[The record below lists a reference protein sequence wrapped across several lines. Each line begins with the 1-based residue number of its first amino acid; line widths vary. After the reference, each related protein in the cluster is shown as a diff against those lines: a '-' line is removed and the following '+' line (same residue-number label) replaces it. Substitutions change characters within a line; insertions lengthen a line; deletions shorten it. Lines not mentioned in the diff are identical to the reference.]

1 MSTLS
6 RKPTTTIASNVLYS
20 ALRRAFYAFSFGGAI
35 RENDFVRTCRCV
47 STFLDHTEFQDHIE
61 SVQEMFVNVAEA
73 AVITFITR
81 IFPLVRLSMLYS
93 ADYIPESCEAISSL
107 FDTLDEQVTKCC
119 GYGLQLRMAA
129 IEQLLKSDETIVA
142 TLPKTLNLRLFA
154 EKCRSAFFT
163 NSTLPPSSDQLV
175 PNQNANDNDSL
186 TKSIIKPDEQESN
199 ERQHT
204 SSPTSSR
211 STPQHSAEPRPVVMD
226 KTIETPRLTPEAND
240 QEQSIRAAAER
251 ELALC
256 AAILNNS
263 QPAMQ
268 FDILQASSK
277 IDLPI
282 PKKTPSPVF
291 QTFSVDKNSFS
302 MNSGNLVPPDKHSP
316 LDALTRDAS
325 RSPSLQ
331 MAANSRVSS
340 PPLQVHDHS
349 QQSSIDLALVP
360 TELLD
365 PYVSLTQADSSLRQP
380 LSCIDS
386 SAKLNQDSTST
397 KSSSDSDPTMM
408 ALEPTT
414 AVKLSEAETE
424 DLFGYCAASSPPQSV
439 QEDDNVKTNDV
450 MDAKS
455 LQSSPTSRGRSVSC
469 SSQMTDGNTVLNTTK
484 VSANPVLEVKT
495 PTKANSK
502 RKRQPSIVVI
512 AKESQRENRRRTI
525 STTKVEA
532 QSPCSEST
540 SGYLLRSKRRRT
552 MTTPNQGQA
561 QKRSGPDI
569 TALALP
575 GAVGETL
582 IASPR
587 RISMSVSN
595 GDKENA
601 G

>member
-73 AVITFITR
+73 AVITFISR

-163 NSTLPPSSDQLV
+163 NSTLPPSSDQPV
-175 PNQNANDNDSL
+175 SNQNANDNDSL
-186 TKSIIKPDEQESN
+186 TKSIIKPDAHESN

-226 KTIETPRLTPEAND
+226 KTIETQRLTPEAND

-291 QTFSVDKNSFS
+291 QTFSVDMNSFS

-316 LDALTRDAS
+316 LDAVTRDAS

-331 MAANSRVSS
+331 TATNSRVSS
-340 PPLQVHDHS
+340 PSLQVHDHS

-360 TELLD
+360 AELLD

-397 KSSSDSDPTMM
+397 KSSSESDPTII

-424 DLFGYCAASSPPQSV
+424 DLFGYCTASSSPQSV
-439 QEDDNVKTNDV
+439 QEDTDVKTNDV
-450 MDAKS
+450 MDANS
-455 LQSSPTSRGRSVSC
+455 LQSNPTSRGRRVSC
-469 SSQMTDGNTVLNTTK
+469 STTEYGSTTK
-484 VSANPVLEVKT
+484 VSASPGLEVKT

-502 RKRQPSIVVI
+502 RKRQSSIVVI

-552 MTTPNQGQA
+552 MTTPNQGQ
-561 QKRSGPDI
+561 KRSGPDI

-587 RISMSVSN
+587 RISMSVSD